1 MQIIRNIVVGIFA
14 LWLTGC
20 SLTTIAP
27 IEQLQ
32 KSLTQEKSLSPT
44 AKSGRNTVKQQPIT
58 KFYCDKKKVVQIQPS
73 SSKKNSA
80 VKIVFNHLSFELSP
94 TVSDKGKKYSN
105 IRWIWLEDFNGNG
118 TLIDNRHR
126 VLASNC
132 VKQKATQRSAKKAKQ
147 NSPKTTK
154 KK

>member
-1 MQIIRNIVVGIFA
+1 MKVVRKIALSIFT
-14 LWLTGC
+14 LWLSGC
-20 SLTTIAP
+20 SLTTISP

-32 KSLTQEKSLSPT
+32 ERLKQEKIALPT
-44 AKSGRNTVKQQPIT
+44 AKSGRNTVKQQPII

-80 VKIVFNHLSFELSP
+80 VKIVFNNLSYELSP

-118 TLIDNRHR
+118 TLSDNRHR

-132 VKQKATQRSAKKAKQ
+132 VKQKATQSSTNSVKQNRQKTAKKK
-147 NSPKTTK
+147 
-154 KK
+154 